1 MLSEDEKELIRKGLH
16 ALREGIPNFRS
27 RRPQLE
33 MIGTVA
39 NTLGVCYEADA
50 SNRDGR
56 NIAVIEAGTG
66 TGKTI
71 GYLIPALILAK
82 SCHKRLVVSTTTTTL
97 QNQLLQKDVP
107 ALQRFLPIDFTY
119 AVAKGRGRYACI
131 AKLSDK
137 AEEAN
142 QETLAFAEE
151 RSEKSKPSEAIF
163 TIKLL
168 AQLNKQFHAG
178 EWSGDRDE
186 LRMPVPDSVWK
197 ELITDRQ
204 GCAGN
209 RCPYF
214 AQCPFYAARQR
225 IKEADLVIAN
235 HDLVLS
241 ALEMAAGTVLPDV
254 AETLFVFDEAHSLP
268 AKVVDHFAAKHT
280 VHGAIEWISDVG
292 ETARDVSLG
301 LFLDQQYYRDAQ
313 TECGILVGYLED
325 LYRAIDETKAFE
337 EKRARRFKNGVLPA
351 WGKSIGENIL
361 ASAKRLQ
368 QTLRRLR
375 EAMLDKAQSEAHLVQ
390 RLLAE
395 LGFYLGK
402 LENLVDTWE
411 LMLREDAVGA
421 TPTARWIE
429 KYEGVSTQQDYL
441 ICASP
446 ISGGD
451 KLARLLWNQASAV
464 VLTSATLTSC
474 GSFHLFLEQTGL
486 SRMREKKLL
495 KVDSPF
501 DYANKAKLVIPA
513 MKTDP
518 KDASSHT
525 EEVIKR
531 LPALLNTAGTLV
543 LFASARQMR
552 EVYAQLPEPLRRIIL
567 MQGALPKME
576 IILRHRSAIDRG
588 EKSVIFG
595 LASFAE
601 GVDLPLEYCT
611 HVVISKL
618 PFSIPDSPLEEAR
631 REWIE
636 SQGKSAFLEI
646 TLPEAGVRLAQGVG
660 RLLRTDQDYGTVTIL
675 DKRLITKRWGK
686 RLLAGL
692 PPFTVIQAVDKK
704 SRSVKRGLEG
714 KLSHGNISG

>member
-1 MLSEDEKELIRKGLH
+1 MLYNDEKDLIQKSLH
-16 ALREGIPNFRS
+16 ALRNGIPDFRS

-33 MIGTVA
+33 MIGALA
-39 NTLGVCYEADA
+39 NMLSICYDSDVRE
-50 SNRDGR
+50 RDGR
-56 NIAVIEAGTG
+56 NIAIVEAGTG

-82 SCHKRLVVSTTTTTL
+82 FRQKRLVISTTTTTL
-97 QNQLLQKDVP
+97 QNQLLQKDIP
-107 ALQRFLPIDFTY
+107 ALQRFLPINFTY

-131 AKLSDK
+131 AKLLDK

-142 QETLAFAEE
+142 QATLAFAETS
-151 RSEKSKPSEAIF
+151 SEKSKLSEEIF

-168 AQLNKQFHAG
+168 AKLGKQFNAG
-178 EWSGDRDE
+178 EWNGDRDD
-186 LRMPVPDSVWK
+186 LQMPVSDNLWK
-197 ELITDRQ
+197 EITTDRQ

-209 RCPYF
+209 RCPHF

-225 IKEADLVIAN
+225 IKQVDLVIAN
-235 HDLVLS
+235 HDLVLCS
-241 ALEMAAGTVLPDV
+241 LEMTAGTVLPDV
-254 AETLFVFDEAHSLP
+254 TETMFVFDEAHSLP
-268 AKVVDHFAAKHT
+268 TKVVENFAAKHA
-280 VHGAIEWISDVG
+280 VRGAIEWITNVSD
-292 ETARDVSLG
+292 TTRDISLS
-301 LFLDQQYYRDAQ
+301 LFLNQQYYRDAQ
-313 TECGILVGYLED
+313 TECSVLVDYLED

-337 EKRARRFKNGVLPA
+337 EKRVRRFKNGILPI
-351 WGKSIGENIL
+351 WGRTIGENIL
-361 ASAKRLQ
+361 ASATRLQ
-368 QTLRRLR
+368 LILRKLR
-375 EAMLDKAQSEAHLVQ
+375 EAMFDKTPSEAHLVQ

-402 LENLVDTWE
+402 LENLVDTWK
-411 LMLREDAVGA
+411 LMLQEDSIGA
-421 TPTARWIE
+421 SPTARWIE
-429 KYEGVSTQQDYL
+429 RYEGTLTKNDYL

-451 KLARLLWNQASAV
+451 NLRRLLWNRASAV

-486 SRMREKKLL
+486 SRMREKKLFKL
-495 KVDSPF
+495 ESPF
-501 DYANKAKLVIPA
+501 DYPNKAKLVIPA
-513 MKTDP
+513 MRTDP
-518 KDASSHT
+518 KDSIAHT
-525 EEVIKR
+525 GEVIER
-531 LPALLNTAGTLV
+531 LPALLNTIGTLV

-552 EVYAQLPEPLRRIIL
+552 EVYAQLLEPLRRIIL

-595 LASFAE
+595 LSSFSE

-611 HVVISKL
+611 HVVIAKL
-618 PFSIPDSPLEEAR
+618 PFSVPDSPLEEAR

-646 TLPEAGVRLAQGVG
+646 SLPEAGVRLAQGVG

-686 RLLAGL
+686 QLLAGL
-692 PPFTVIQAVDKK
+692 PPFTVIRSTDKQSSFMK
-704 SRSVKRGLEG
+704 QDLKRSYHMRG
-714 KLSHGNISG
+714 